1 MLLHSGILSQF
12 LDVKVYAQ
20 GEGPVNIVGGFH
32 GDKKLLRAYLSE
44 WKVLRG
50 DAPYKYIYNWNGEL
64 SPVVHQ
70 LERFL

>member
-1 MLLHSGILSQF
+1 MLYSGILSKF
-12 LDVKVYAQ
+12 LEVKLFPQ

-32 GDKKLLRAYLSE
+32 GDKKLLRALLSE

-50 DAPYKYIYNWNGEL
+50 ESPYKYVYNWNGEI

-70 LERFL
+70 LERFM